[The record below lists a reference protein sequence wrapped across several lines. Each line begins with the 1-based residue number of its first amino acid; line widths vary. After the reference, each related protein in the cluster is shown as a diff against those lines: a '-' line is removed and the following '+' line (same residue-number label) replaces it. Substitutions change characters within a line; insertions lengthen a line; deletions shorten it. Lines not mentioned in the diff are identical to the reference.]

1 MCTGIP
7 RCQRHVVAR
16 DILLCPNTF
25 KITQP
30 DHSLVFLVYNSSVT
44 LVPLVMVLKA
54 SDESHQDALSF
65 SLEGNRAQCIKN
77 GIDHRSSQHQKR
89 HAIIQMSLALKGSHP
104 GKNKHKASQPLQTS
118 TYFKTNHTHSSSSR
132 ALFPSTVTSISY
144 THHNNIQKK
153 GGGLNKI
160 YKYHLPNQHGMS
172 PADTSL
178 T

>member
-1 MCTGIP
+1 MCTSIP
-7 RCQRHVVAR
+7 RCQRHVIAR

-54 SDESHQDALSF
+54 SDKSHQDALSF

-77 GIDHRSSQHQKR
+77 GIDQRSSQHQKG
-89 HAIIQMSLALKGSHP
+89 HAIIQMSLALKGSLP

-118 TYFKTNHTHSSSSR
+118 TYFKTTILILPALGLCSLQQSPPYPTHTTII
-132 ALFPSTVTSISY
+132 FK
-144 THHNNIQKK
+144 KK
-153 GGGLNKI
+153 G
-160 YKYHLPNQHGMS
+160 
-172 PADTSL
+172 AA
-178 T
+178 

>member
-1 MCTGIP
+1 MCTSIP

-54 SDESHQDALSF
+54 SDKSHQDALSF
-65 SLEGNRAQCIKN
+65 SLEGNRAQCIQN

-104 GKNKHKASQPLQTS
+104 GKNKLQHISKQAILILPALGLCSLQQSPPYPTH
-118 TYFKTNHTHSSSSR
+118 TTIIFK
-132 ALFPSTVTSISY
+132 
-144 THHNNIQKK
+144 KK
-153 GGGLNKI
+153 G
-160 YKYHLPNQHGMS
+160 
-172 PADTSL
+172 AA
-178 T
+178 

>member
-1 MCTGIP
+1 VCTSIP

-30 DHSLVFLVYNSSVT
+30 DHSLVFVVYNSSVT

-77 GIDHRSSQHQKR
+77 GIDHRSSTSKTPR
-89 HAIIQMSLALKGSHP
+89 HHPDVASPEGKPSREEQTQSITATSNFNIVQNKPYSFFQLSGSVPFNSHL
-104 GKNKHKASQPLQTS
+104 HIL
-118 TYFKTNHTHSSSSR
+118 HT
-132 ALFPSTVTSISY
+132 P
-144 THHNNIQKK
+144 Q
-153 GGGLNKI
+153 
-160 YKYHLPNQHGMS
+160 
-172 PADTSL
+172 
-178 T
+178 